1 MEDPSWTF
9 RFMSDAREKF
19 KFDELSASVTLLLGR
34 LADDIYTTL
43 TPLGTLYGATRGKAE
58 QGNWQARANLCNASC
73 LTRNEQVGGS
83 SSLVGSVYMP
93 YISRRILRAAPSR
106 SRVGEAR
113 SRFRAVGWRV
123 EPREVK
129 HGTSGGRRM
138 RREEF
143 LERVGEQEE
152 ADPQEEAPVRVAFA
166 APGGALSG
174 SEMRD
179 IWRQFPS
186 EFDHLFG

>member
-1 MEDPSWTF
+1 
-9 RFMSDAREKF
+9 MSDAREKF
-19 KFDELSASVTLLLGR
+19 KFDELSASDTLLLGR

-43 TPLGTLYGATRGKAE
+43 TLLGTLYGATRGKAE
-58 QGNWQARANLCNASC
+58 QGNWQVRANLCNASC

-106 SRVGEAR
+106 SRVGEPR
-113 SRFRAVGWRV
+113 SRFWAIGWRV
-123 EPREVK
+123 EPRETK

-152 ADPQEEAPVRVAFA
+152 EADPQEDAPVRVAFA
-166 APGGALSG
+166 TPGGALSG
-174 SEMRD
+174 SE
-179 IWRQFPS
+179 
-186 EFDHLFG
+186 